1 VVWRRAAAAGGLALI
16 VATAT
21 MLLLLTFSGS
31 PLLRIL
37 ETETL
42 DLRFRLRG
50 VEKPANEIALV
61 MVDDRSLDALGRWP
75 LSRRLFAQ
83 AVQRIDQAG
92 AKLIVFDLLFAEPEQ
107 QVSADLRAAARA
119 AMAELPPSQAPEL
132 RRALA
137 NLDTEDP
144 DGEFAAA
151 LRASGKVLLPLAF
164 EFTGDAKPAP
174 ESLADSDYL
183 RLDRS
188 MVPPIFPL
196 QPKAALMPIAKLAEA
211 AAGLGHTAIAF
222 DEDGAPRYDY
232 LALPYDGDFVPS
244 LSMRAV
250 AAYLG
255 VPWPD
260 VGLAL
265 GDGVNIGN
273 LNIPSDP
280 AMRLLVNYHGPRGTF
295 PTYSFLDLVQ
305 GRVPD
310 AALRGHIVLVGASF
324 IGLADA
330 YAAPFGNTPLP
341 GTERIANVID
351 ATLQRSFI
359 EENPHPWPA
368 IVLGLVMLL
377 GTATGI
383 GIAVLPTRVA
393 ALAGVAP
400 AFGWCVGAQ
409 AAFVHGLWLPVANPA
424 IALVVTSVTIL
435 LFRYAVTDQQR
446 RRIQTAFRHYL
457 APDLVN
463 ELADNPGRLHLGG
476 QTRMLTIMFSD
487 IRGFTSIS
495 ETFKTDPQG
504 LSRLINRGF
513 LSPMT
518 KIVMGQRGTIDKYMG
533 DCIMAFWNA
542 PLDTAD
548 HASRACA
555 TALAMLRELDQINQR
570 LEQEAAAEQRRFV
583 PIHVGIGLN
592 TGECVV
598 GNMGSDERFA
608 YTAFGDAVNL
618 ASRLEGQ
625 SKTYHV
631 PLVIGEATREAAPSW
646 AALELDLIAVK
657 GKQEAVRI
665 YTLLGDAELAQS
677 PNFQAL
683 AEDHAAMLAFYRAQ
697 DWASAQ
703 AALERCRKSAPQLA
717 EFYDEYENRIAY
729 FTDEPP
735 GADWNGVFV
744 AETK

>member
-1 VVWRRAAAAGGLALI
+1 
-16 VATAT
+16 
-21 MLLLLTFSGS
+21 
-31 PLLRIL
+31 
-37 ETETL
+37 
-42 DLRFRLRG
+42 
-50 VEKPANEIALV
+50 
-61 MVDDRSLDALGRWP
+61 
-75 LSRRLFAQ
+75 
-83 AVQRIDQAG
+83 
-92 AKLIVFDLLFAEPEQ
+92 
-107 QVSADLRAAARA
+107 
-119 AMAELPPSQAPEL
+119 
-132 RRALA
+132 
-137 NLDTEDP
+137 
-144 DGEFAAA
+144 
-151 LRASGKVLLPLAF
+151 
-164 EFTGDAKPAP
+164 
-174 ESLADSDYL
+174 
-183 RLDRS
+183 
-188 MVPPIFPL
+188 
-196 QPKAALMPIAKLAEA
+196 
-211 AAGLGHTAIAF
+211 
-222 DEDGAPRYDY
+222 
-232 LALPYDGDFVPS
+232 
-244 LSMRAV
+244 
-250 AAYLG
+250 
-255 VPWPD
+255 
-260 VGLAL
+260 
-265 GDGVNIGN
+265 
-273 LNIPSDP
+273 
-280 AMRLLVNYHGPRGTF
+280 
-295 PTYSFLDLVQ
+295 
-305 GRVPD
+305 
-310 AALRGHIVLVGASF
+310 
-324 IGLADA
+324 
-330 YAAPFGNTPLP
+330 
-341 GTERIANVID
+341 
-351 ATLQRSFI
+351 
-359 EENPHPWPA
+359 
-368 IVLGLVMLL
+368 
-377 GTATGI
+377 
-383 GIAVLPTRVA
+383 
-393 ALAGVAP
+393 
-400 AFGWCVGAQ
+400 
-409 AAFVHGLWLPVANPA
+409 VHGLWLPVANPA